1 MRKKLSRTER
11 RAITR
16 AKITPKKE
24 ILNKLK
30 DLEDEEEIVYNKEE
44 HTSSGHVVIRKTKG
58 E

>member
-1 MRKKLSRTER
+1 MSRTER